1 MNHYYVKLTHLFSEL
16 QDHNFQYR
24 PVVTS
29 QPDRN
34 GIILQ
39 SRQGHIDFYVRVV
52 RVILSPE

>member
-34 GIILQ
+34 AFAIPF
-39 SRQGHIDFYVRVV
+39 HDFSKYYF
-52 RVILSPE
+52 